1 MAEARVPLRTA
12 SCAMGLKKLFRI
24 VRTSLSLSLKRRST
38 VKKLLLLALA
48 MLLAFPCPVC
58 ASAILLACVMAQ
70 LLYPTASGL
79 LRHGLPLVVAVLY
92 LGTFAGLWAIRR
104 FTGVTAL
111 HLAGWMMLLIAA
123 YFVLLLMISPQWTQ
137 LDRIHALASHSIPL
151 NLNAAG
157 LWAILAIG
165 LVAFLYGMWR
175 GHRKHQ

>member
-1 MAEARVPLRTA
+1 
-12 SCAMGLKKLFRI
+12 
-24 VRTSLSLSLKRRST
+24 
-38 VKKLLLLALA
+38 
-48 MLLAFPCPVC
+48 
-58 ASAILLACVMAQ
+58 
-70 LLYPTASGL
+70 
-79 LRHGLPLVVAVLY
+79 
-92 LGTFAGLWAIRR
+92 
-104 FTGVTAL
+104 
-111 HLAGWMMLLIAA
+111 MMLLIAA